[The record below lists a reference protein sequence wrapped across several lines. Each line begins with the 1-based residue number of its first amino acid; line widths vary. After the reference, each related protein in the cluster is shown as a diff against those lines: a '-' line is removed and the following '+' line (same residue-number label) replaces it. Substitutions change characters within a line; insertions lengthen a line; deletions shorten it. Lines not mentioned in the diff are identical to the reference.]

1 MLSSSECILSCLN
14 LPCSA
19 QSRAAYD
26 CSMAKKRRAEKQAL
40 GVPVNKRKS
49 LLMKPRHYSPDV
61 DCKGNPDNRNEDDG
75 LLETNDHS
83 TAGSKKAWPKLYI
96 FLSPDV
102 ILILWNIQ
110 LLGLLSIFGFR
121 NQKPNTCF
129 TQYSLIKALHIL
141 IRFYLKSDYHSLM
154 MACAHFKSCLGYA
167 SLCRK

>member
-1 MLSSSECILSCLN
+1 MWAFMVWAVAALAAAVLWVRLGESQMLSSSECILSCLN

-83 TAGSKKAWPKLYI
+83 TAVRSSKAFQKKECGFVAWAIP
-96 FLSPDV
+96 
-102 ILILWNIQ
+102 
-110 LLGLLSIFGFR
+110 R
-121 NQKPNTCF
+121 NQCV
-129 TQYSLIKALHIL
+129 
-141 IRFYLKSDYHSLM
+141 
-154 MACAHFKSCLGYA
+154 
-167 SLCRK
+167 